1 MRTINET
8 GLVKYTITDFIENV
22 FVPKPVK
29 VLCWDT
35 CGFLDIVR
43 FVFRQEP
50 IHTFDSIVA
59 ILNMVE
65 GGQVLSVASEL
76 TIKEWNDNVD
86 IVYDFVTDSFI
97 KTTNYHYMAS
107 NAINKIKGMALST
120 SQLHGQGLEDE
131 LVDIA
136 IRILNKTY
144 FIKTDEVSNDAIVRL
159 SNHQAPGGK
168 KSKSE
173 AKDCVIWETMLA
185 LSKGLI
191 NYPDKTKVP
200 NTTKVFYTVNTDDFA
215 DKSKKPYQFQR
226 VLLTEAAA
234 NSFLCCMTFTEV
246 ETVLKR

>member
-8 GLVKYTITDFIENV
+8 GLVKHTITDFIDNV
-22 FVPKPVK
+22 FVAKPGK
-29 VLCWDT
+29 ILCWDT
-35 CGFLDIVR
+35 CGLLDIVR
-43 FVFRQEP
+43 FVYRQEP
-50 IHTFDSIVA
+50 INTFDSIVT
-59 ILNMVE
+59 ILDMVE
-65 GGQVLSVASEL
+65 SGQVLSVASEL
-76 TIKEWNDNVD
+76 TIKEWNDNID
-86 IVYDFVTDSFI
+86 IVYDFVVDSFI

-107 NAINKIKGMALST
+107 DAINKIKSLSLPT

-131 LVDIA
+131 LLNIA

-144 FIKTDEVSNDAIVRL
+144 FLKADEVSKDAIVRI

-185 LSKGLI
+185 LSKCLN

-215 DKSKKPYQFQR
+215 DKSRVPYQFQR
-226 VLLTEAAA
+226 ILLTEAAA
-234 NSFLCCMTFTEV
+234 NAFLCCLNFKEV
-246 ETVLKR
+246 EASLTI

>member
-1 MRTINET
+1 MRTISET
-8 GLVKYTITDFIENV
+8 GLVTYSINDFIDNV
-22 FVPKPVK
+22 FVSKPGK
-29 VLCWDT
+29 ILCWDT
-35 CGFLDIVR
+35 CGLLDIVR
-43 FVFRQEP
+43 FVYRQEP
-50 IHTFDSIVA
+50 IHTFDSIIA
-59 ILNMVE
+59 ILNMLE
-65 GGQVLSVASEL
+65 SEQVLSVASEL
-76 TIKEWNDNVD
+76 TIKEWNDNVGF
-86 IVYDFVTDSFI
+86 VYDDVADSFI
-97 KTTNYHYMAS
+97 KTTNYHHMAS
-107 NAINKIKGMALST
+107 DAINKIKSLTLPT

-144 FIKTDEVSNDAIVRL
+144 FLKTDEVSKDAIVRL

-185 LSKGLI
+185 LSKGLN

-234 NSFLCCMTFTEV
+234 NSFLCCLTFADV
-246 ETVLKR
+246 ETALTR

>member
-8 GLVKYTITDFIENV
+8 GLVKYTITDFIEKV
-22 FVPKPVK
+22 FVAKPVK

-35 CGFLDIVR
+35 CGLLDIVR
-43 FVFRQEP
+43 FVYRQES
-50 IHTFDSIVA
+50 IHTFDSIAA

-65 GGQVLSVASEL
+65 SGQVLSVASEI
-76 TIKEWNDNVD
+76 TIKEWNDNID
-86 IVYDFVTDSFI
+86 LVYNDVADSFI

-107 NAINKIKGMALST
+107 DAINKIKSMTLPT

-136 IRILNKTY
+136 IRILNNTC
-144 FIKTDEVSNDAIVRL
+144 FIKTEEVSNDAIVRL

-173 AKDCVIWETMLA
+173 AKDCVIWETFLA
-185 LSKGLI
+185 LSKGLN

-215 DKSKKPYQFQR
+215 DKSRKPYQFQR

-234 NSFLCCMTFTEV
+234 NSFLCCLTFTDV
-246 ETVLKR
+246 ETALTR